1 MEVEM
6 FVEGTSEGK
15 GSERDDVTAVIN
27 KLQPRWTHLQ
37 PLQELRRWQGPPQHR
52 EVGKVNGNP
61 RRRKLCLSGGTRRR
75 SAAAV
80 RGPRR

>member
-1 MEVEM
+1 MDALEVVEM

-37 PLQELRRWQGPPQHR
+37 PLQELRRWHVKRLQGPPQHR
-52 EVGKVNGNP
+52 EV
-61 RRRKLCLSGGTRRR
+61 
-75 SAAAV
+75 
-80 RGPRR
+80 